1 MIRLKAIFFLVIFL
15 FSLPGFTI
23 ELHYCKGKIT
33 DISFF
38 GNAHCSCD
46 SIESNKEEVQNE
58 KSCKKHCH
66 KSSSTKKSSLELK
79 QKKCCKTE
87 KYTISS
93 LKLKANSS
101 TRLALDLTAKLV
113 PASFNDLAN
122 STSFNAIIMFTSGDN
137 SPPDNQHVPVWV
149 RNRSIRI

>member
-1 MIRLKAIFFLVIFL
+1 MIRLKAIFFLFIFL

-38 GNAHCSCD
+38 GDANCSC
-46 SIESNKEEVQNE
+46 ESPEYNKEEIQPE
-58 KSCKKHCH
+58 KSYKKHCH
-66 KSSSTKKSSLELK
+66 KSSNSKKNSVELK

-101 TRLALDLTAKLV
+101 TRIALDLSTKLLPV
-113 PASFNDLAN
+113 SFTEVVNPAVFTTRFTL
-122 STSFNAIIMFTSGDN
+122 TSGDN
-137 SPPDNQHVPVWV
+137 SPPESRHVPVWV
-149 RNRSIRI
+149 RNRTIRI